1 MSLRLCS
8 HSLQHFHKLACYL
21 CRHNKK
27 QVLWHYKKLLRHRA
41 SVFSV
46 TGVTFPLFYWLRD
59 YWYLS
64 LPHVFPHYRASSY
77 VAGSIMSG
85 YAWRSA
91 CRDWPSEFTLSLN
104 TPAGTSGRNVRSQQA
119 DSLNTTGIYS
129 VVRHPLYLGNSL
141 MYTGIALLT
150 CNAGFVV
157 VSILLL
163 WLYYERIMYAEEI
176 FLRNKFGDKFLSWAD
191 ITPAFIPHFRH
202 FRRSPLRFSWKKVLK
217 KEKNGLLALFLV
229 FSVFDVISHTLF
241 QTKINVAFLVLSA
254 VCSAAYIVLKI
265 IKRHTH
271 LLDEKGR

>member
-1 MSLRLCS
+1 MALQKTFETQGICLFRYRSYIPIILLVAGLLVFIVTVRFSALPCIFLRGWKYYEWIC
-8 HSLQHFHKLACYL
+8 LA
-21 CRHNKK
+21 
-27 QVLWHYKKLLRHRA
+27 
-41 SVFSV
+41 
-46 TGVTFPLFYWLRD
+46 
-59 YWYLS
+59 LS
-64 LPHVFPHYRASSY
+64 LSGLAVRVYT
-77 VAGSIMSG
+77 VA
-85 YAWRSA
+85 Y
-91 CRDWPSEFTLSLN
+91 

-217 KEKNGLLALFLV
+217 KEKNGQLALFLV